1 MNPYRKHTE
10 VYLDLVKLIEANLDA
25 GKYFLPTETELA
37 RQFATSRMTLRKALE
52 MASMN
57 GLITRENKRTTI
69 NANRNAG
76 VRKCGRILFIAR
88 ANGQTFFHPAVERLW
103 LHLVPE
109 IRMNGGSLDLLLV
122 DNDLSVSAYDDAVAK
137 ADIVFLTT
145 PTYTEWSEDRL
156 DRLLTQ
162 TEKAVW
168 GLFDPLF
175 ARCSWGV
182 TLDNLEAGRL
192 AAEALYQAG
201 SRKAIVISDTLRQP
215 HSDRIKGFR
224 SEFESLGGE
233 TCLAGKREGVQ
244 NPAYYLACRPR
255 IRQAFK
261 KGCDGVF
268 LASDEGIDII
278 LMDLFAKNL
287 IPGRFKV
294 VSVNGC
300 GQALRHNPP
309 ISCVNHATEDVV
321 KEIMTR
327 LGQWGQQTGH
337 PPFHV
342 RIKPKLYRTGTI

>member
-52 MASMN
+52 TASMN

-69 NANRNAG
+69 NTSRNAG

-88 ANGQTFFHPAVERLW
+88 ANGQTFYFPAVERLW

-109 IRMNGGSLDLLLV
+109 IRMNGGSLDLLLI
-122 DNDLSVSAYDDAVAK
+122 DDDLPVNTYDDAVAR
-137 ADIVFLTT
+137 ADIIMLTT
-145 PTYTEWSEDRL
+145 QFYTEWAEERIEQ
-156 DRLLTQ
+156 LLNQ
-162 TEKAVW
+162 TEKNVW

-175 ARCSWGV
+175 TRCPWGI
-182 TLDNLEAGRL
+182 TLDNQEAGRL

-201 SRKAIVISDTLRQP
+201 CRKVMVFTDTVTKP
-215 HSDRIKGFR
+215 HSDRVKGFR
-224 SEFESLGGE
+224 MEFERLGRETSL
-233 TCLAGKREGVQ
+233 AAKRVQIQ

-261 KGCDGVF
+261 KGFDGAF

-287 IPGRFKV
+287 IPRQFKV
-294 VSVNGC
+294 VSVNGS
-300 GQALRHNPP
+300 GLALRHNPP
-309 ISCVNHATEDVV
+309 IACVNHATEDVV

-327 LGQWGQQTGH
+327 LEQWGQQTSH

-342 RIKPKLYRTGTI
+342 RIKPQLYRTGTI

>member
-37 RQFATSRMTLRKALE
+37 RQFSTSRMTLRKALE
-52 MASMN
+52 TASMN

-69 NANRNAG
+69 NASRNAG
-76 VRKCGRILFIAR
+76 VRKCGRLLFIAR
-88 ANGQTFFHPAVERLW
+88 ANGQTFYLPAVERLW

-122 DNDLSVSAYDDAVAK
+122 DNDLPVSVYDDAVAK

-145 PTYTEWSEDRL
+145 PTYTEWSEERL
-156 DRLLTQ
+156 ERLLTQ
-162 TEKAVW
+162 SEKAVW

-175 ARCSWGV
+175 SRCSWGV

-201 SRKAIVISDTLRQP
+201 SRKAIVFTDTLGLP
-215 HSDRIKGFR
+215 HSDRVKGFR
-224 SEFESLGGE
+224 SEFGRLGGKSE
-233 TCLAGKREGVQ
+233 LAAKKKDVQ
-244 NPAYYLACRPR
+244 NPVYYLAGRPR

-261 KGCDGVF
+261 KGCDSAF

-294 VSVNGC
+294 VSVDGC

-309 ISCVNHATEDVV
+309 IACVNHATEDVV
-321 KEIMTR
+321 KEIMIR